1 LKLPNGHL
9 AYIPPE
15 KLTDYLLSA
24 DHPDGRHKAVLF
36 ERFGFDE
43 AELRQ
48 TLLNLA
54 ASEDVVSMTEGARG
68 TSFVIAHLVPAPK
81 EPERLIPLKSIWF
94 IDRDASRP
102 RLVTAYIDKAGS

>member
-1 LKLPNGHL
+1 MKLPNGHL
-9 AYIPPE
+9 AYIPPK

-36 ERFGFDE
+36 ERFGFGE

-54 ASEDVVSMTEGARG
+54 ASQEVVSMTEGPHG
-68 TSFVIAHLVPAPK
+68 TSFVIAHLVSTPK

-94 IDRDASRP
+94 IDRGGSRS
-102 RLVTAYIDKAGS
+102 RLVTAYIDKEAS